1 MSQGQAAWLHVL
13 VGSGGGADEKACMNV
28 YMLRGLHDCCGYGP
42 TAVDMGP
49 EGATTG
55 NTAVPYGLRCP
66 WLTIDNK

>member
-1 MSQGQAAWLHVL
+1 MCEWDLGDDGVMIAR
-13 VGSGGGADEKACMNV
+13 MNV

-42 TAVDMGP
+42 TAVYMDP